1 MRGESLPWLHAVF
14 VDDPQ
19 TAKVHMRRIVVSIER
34 ERVIGIQP
42 AKVKVAALFRFA
54 NRDHIWSRMER
65 RHPVGGTQLSCL
77 LSIRSSTLHSQSP
90 TRAKS
95 LPISQA
101 PLHPLHRSEPIRGCR
116 DPTLRSTAG
125 LFSTVPQSPNSTPSR
140 R

>member
-19 TAKVHMRRIVVSIER
+19 TAKVHMRRVMIPIER

-65 RHPVGGTQLSCL
+65 RHPACYRSDL
-77 LSIRSSTLHSQSP
+77 LPVIRSRRREQNPYQSLKPGGVLFIESRQRRAVEIQHAHQSP
-90 TRAKS
+90 A
-95 LPISQA
+95 
-101 PLHPLHRSEPIRGCR
+101 LHQRYHNL
-116 DPTLRSTAG
+116 
-125 LFSTVPQSPNSTPSR
+125 
-140 R
+140 